1 MVEYNTSRKQTK
13 IEIDDSLLNNCNE
26 RIAKTKSYLVKGEKK
41 KNIKNIIDIKNF
53 STLKKLIIIISWFY
67 VLYAM

>member
-26 RIAKTKSYLVKGEKK
+26 RIAKTKSYLVTGEKK
-41 KNIKNIIDIKNF
+41 KNIKNIIDIKI
-53 STLKKLIIIISWFY
+53 LAL
-67 VLYAM
+67 